1 MKLIDQGFDKFPLKI
16 KEVMLGPKRAERQLN
31 KSQLKQMLSEKGK
44 TIDITESER
53 NVYR

>member
-1 MKLIDQGFDKFPLKI
+1 MVIFDLNKNEFPLKI

-31 KSQLKQMLSEKGK
+31 QSQLKQMLSENGK
-44 TIDITESER
+44 TIEITESER